1 MNTLNAEKGK
11 NGLYCPFPIASPPP
25 TELLVGDTADW
36 LMLNTLSPHK
46 KHANIIAQVG
56 VDYISC
62 CYPDI
67 QPRRMQELSRFA
79 AWNCI
84 LDDFV
89 EQGDLHKSSGELI
102 HFLSCLKYICEQEH
116 PYPQPNLGIMEGQP
130 LVAAITEMKKQMGR
144 EGNSVAMRNLMSC
157 TSHFISGL
165 IWEIAT
171 NIQGCPLDIN
181 TFCALRTHNSGMY
194 MAIAMAEYASDI
206 VLSSEE
212 RANPILQAACKSLML
227 VLIIDNDIYSYAKEH
242 SGEHGA
248 TSNILD
254 VFQRTKET
262 DLQGALQYTITLRNQ
277 SLLYYQRLRSRYWPE
292 PDIRMATYFRSL
304 ENIISGNLVFGNINA
319 RYSTS
324 DQTSSRTTE
333 HGPHTLR
340 FSGGAIQIVKTWT
353 SDSQLSHTIPAI
365 AWWWSWLE

>member
-1 MNTLNAEKGK
+1 MNKLNSAAIK
-11 NGLYCPFPIASPPP
+11 NDLYCPFPLASPPS
-25 TELLVGDTADW
+25 TELLVGDTANW
-36 LMLNTLSPHK
+36 LMLNALSPHE

-62 CYPDI
+62 CYPDT

-89 EQGDLHKSSGELI
+89 EQGHLHESPGELI
-102 HFLSCLKYICEQEH
+102 HFLSCLKYVCEQEH
-116 PYPQPNLGIMEGQP
+116 PYPQPTLGIMENQP
-130 LVAAITEMKKQMGR
+130 LVATITEMKKQMGR
-144 EGNSVAMRNLMSC
+144 ESNPAAMRNLMSC

-171 NIQGCPLDIN
+171 NIRGRPLDIN

-194 MAIAMAEYASDI
+194 MAIAMAEYASDA

-227 VLIIDNDIYSYAKEH
+227 VLVIDNDIYSYAKEH
-242 SGEHGA
+242 SNGHGV

-254 VFQRTKET
+254 IFQRTRQT

-277 SLLYYQRLRSRYWPE
+277 SLLCYQRLRARYWPE
-292 PDIRMATYFRSL
+292 PDIRIATYFRGL
-304 ENIISGNLVFGNINA
+304 EDIVSGNLVFGNINA
-319 RYSTS
+319 RYATP
-324 DQTSSRTTE
+324 DQAPSRTTE

-340 FSGGAIQIVKTWT
+340 FSGGAIHIVKTWT
-353 SDSQLSHTIPAI
+353 SDSQLPHIIPAI